1 MPKALRSS
9 EKRRGDSERDGN
21 GLKILTLMTIV
32 VVTHADELAK
42 NVSRHHD
49 SSYPLFHQVRAK
61 EAHWHYFV
69 WVFQAVSDLTLSP
82 VFRVWGLI
90 DASVTEPATRPLKAS
105 RAGLKHWSMPAPGTC
120 IMPYVGLSLR
130 TEQNASTIFPVH
142 CLKSM
147 AYGQLRND
155 ILDLDSGRE

>member
-42 NVSRHHD
+42 N
-49 SSYPLFHQVRAK
+49 

-82 VFRVWGLI
+82 VFRVW
-90 DASVTEPATRPLKAS
+90 V
-105 RAGLKHWSMPAPGTC
+105 
-120 IMPYVGLSLR
+120 
-130 TEQNASTIFPVH
+130 
-142 CLKSM
+142 
-147 AYGQLRND
+147 
-155 ILDLDSGRE
+155 